1 MQPQSLHI
9 ATSETA
15 CPGGSGKESGIRI
28 GSDNNERSRTLAAQL
43 LPASQATYRPLP
55 GTRGLQERLPQSI
68 VCRSLLSARAEAE
81 ELKPAPPHAA
91 PQGPPHDPHPPA
103 SSNGFKLITWGG
115 KPSAAYDRGSVRHR
129 SSPGHGP
136 CLSLL
141 SPRVAGEECSSMSYD
156 DHPRNRCARRT

>member
-1 MQPQSLHI
+1 MPHGKADPRTAPPLLLTDPYVPTKVTYQTPCSRQSLHI

-81 ELKPAPPHAA
+81 ELKPAPPPAA
-91 PQGPPHDPHPPA
+91 PQAPPMIRIPPLRPMVLNSSHGAESHQPHTIGVLSGTGRVLDMDPA
-103 SSNGFKLITWGG
+103 
-115 KPSAAYDRGSVRHR
+115 
-129 SSPGHGP
+129 
-136 CLSLL
+136 
-141 SPRVAGEECSSMSYD
+141 
-156 DHPRNRCARRT
+156 